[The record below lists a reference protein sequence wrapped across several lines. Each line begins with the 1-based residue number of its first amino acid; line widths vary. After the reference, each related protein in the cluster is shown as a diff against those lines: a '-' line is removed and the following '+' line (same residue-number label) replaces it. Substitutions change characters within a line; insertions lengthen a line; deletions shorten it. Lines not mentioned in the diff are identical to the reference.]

1 MHPSVYSSTISIAK
15 TWKQLKCPAR
25 HNFWF
30 KKLWDTHTHTHTHT
44 HIHTHEY
51 SSTTKK
57 TEILPF
63 VATWMDLENII
74 LSEVRQKDKYYMTD
88 FTCRN

>member
-1 MHPSVYSSTISIAK
+1 MPPSANVIYRQTDAMEYYSAIK
-15 TWKQLKCPAR
+15 T
-25 HNFWF
+25 N
-30 KKLWDTHTHTHTHT
+30 
-44 HIHTHEY
+44 
-51 SSTTKK
+51 
-57 TEILPF
+57 EITPF